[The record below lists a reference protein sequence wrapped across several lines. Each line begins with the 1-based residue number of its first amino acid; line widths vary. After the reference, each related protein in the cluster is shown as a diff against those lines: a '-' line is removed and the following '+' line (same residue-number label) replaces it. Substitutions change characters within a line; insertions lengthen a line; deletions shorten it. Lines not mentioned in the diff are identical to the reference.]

1 MNASESSE
9 GFLDRAGYR
18 AGSYD
23 ITFSLHK
30 GFCLVRHKTR
40 TSNIGCWPKNFV
52 YVVAADLFILY
63 VHEHD
68 RLGFGMLTVETA
80 VLNPRAIFDCICG
93 FSSSCDR
100 KGQ

>member
-9 GFLDRAGYR
+9 GFLDQAGYQ

-23 ITFSLHK
+23 IKFSLRK

-40 TSNIGCWPKNFV
+40 TSNIGCWLKNFV
-52 YVVAADLFILY
+52 YVVAVDLFILY
-63 VHEHD
+63 LHEHD
-68 RLGFGMLTVETA
+68 VTA
-80 VLNPRAIFDCICG
+80 VLNPRAVFDCICG